1 MSEKLLMRRSARGAW
16 RSVWAVCAI
25 LGLLF
30 LSACA
35 GSPHTVREMTPSPSP
50 TVAPSPYPT
59 PAGGYPALIHWSRTQ
74 PMTAAQ
80 LADWYISHMSL
91 DEEIGQLFIV
101 EYIGT
106 TFDQNDLNMV
116 QQLHA
121 GGIILYAENL
131 ATKQQATDLIAT
143 SQAHATLP
151 LLVTVDEEG
160 GFVDRLQTLY
170 GPRPSAT
177 DIGATGSTT
186 YAYQQGAQVARD
198 MTALGFNTDLAP
210 DVDVQLVAGPDQ
222 LTRTFGY
229 TPDAVTA
236 MGSAYLNGLQ
246 DNGVTGTLKHFPGL
260 GAANID
266 AHLGLPVIDR
276 SYDQI
281 ESTELAPYRAMI
293 ASGQARMIMTTD
305 LLMPALD
312 PTNPAELSPAIIN
325 GVLRGQLGYDGV
337 VMTDALYMQGIS
349 KTYSMPE
356 AGVRALIAGCDM
368 LLGPEHDFDVQAM
381 AQAIKDAINNGRLT
395 KARID
400 QSVRRILLLKMKMG
414 MIPIPGAVSHGG
426 SGVPGA
432 TPAPAL
438 ALDTT
443 GVGSLAA
450 RVPGLA

>member
-1 MSEKLLMRRSARGAW
+1 MRHSSSVRRSARSAIWSVGA
-16 RSVWAVCAI
+16 VVAL

-30 LSACA
+30 LSAC
-35 GSPHTVREMTPSPSP
+35 GGNPHAAQVMTATPTP

-59 PAGGYPALIHWSRTQ
+59 PAGGYPSLIHWSRTQ

-116 QQLHA
+116 QQMHA
-121 GGIILYAENL
+121 GGIILYSGNL
-131 ATKQQATDLIAT
+131 TSKAQATQLIAT

-160 GFVDRLQTLY
+160 GFVDRLQGLY

-177 DIGATGSTT
+177 EIGATGSTS
-186 YAYQQGAQVARD
+186 YAYQQGAKVAQD

-222 LTRTFGY
+222 ITRTFGS

-266 AHLGLPVIDR
+266 AHLGLPVIKR
-276 SYDQI
+276 TYDQI
-281 ESTELAPYRAMI
+281 ESVELAPYRAMI

-312 PTNPAELSPAIIN
+312 PYNPAELSPAIIN
-325 GVLRGQLGYDGV
+325 GVLRGQLGYNGV

-349 KTYSMPE
+349 KLYSMPE
-356 AGVRALIAGCDM
+356 AGVRAIIAGCDM
-368 LLGPEHDFDVQAM
+368 LLGPEHDFDVAQM
-381 AQAIKDAINNGRLT
+381 IQAIHDAINNGRLT

-400 QSVRRILLLKMKMG
+400 QSVRRILLLKMQMG
-414 MIPIPGAVSHGG
+414 MIPIPGAVSHSGG
-426 SGVPGA
+426 SVAPGS
-432 TPAPAL
+432 TPAPAV
-438 ALDTT
+438 AFN
-443 GVGSLAA
+443 GVSLNA
-450 RVPGLA
+450 RVPDLA